1 MRTDLPYS
9 TDASRTADAA
19 LPDGRAP
26 DDAFRAGG
34 RQLFAASAAR
44 VSPLRSATRYRG
56 VPSSHMILE
65 AALEVPWYR
74 PTS

>member
-9 TDASRTADAA
+9 TDASRTAATA
-19 LPDGRAP
+19 LPDGRSP
-26 DDAFRAGG
+26 DDAFRAG
-34 RQLFAASAAR
+34 RSELFAASAAR